1 MLPAIIDGLPQTV
14 RDRIEEMYRDDRT
27 YREIHGWLHVLGFD
41 RVTVGMLSSWC
52 RSRFGIREPVGYA
65 EPAATSGD
73 RLRQYVD
80 AVLAANLRIYTLNR
94 IGLRGPVW
102 GPCTLA
108 LKRAGLV
115 APDNPKGSRYR
126 LMVSFEELRGWV
138 EDRSPTP
145 Q

>member
-1 MLPAIIDGLPQTV
+1 MPPAIIDGLPQTV

-52 RSRFGIREPVGYA
+52 RSRFGIREPDGYI
-65 EPAATSGD
+65 EPATTHED

-80 AVLAANLRIYTLNR
+80 AISAAGVQVYTLNR
-94 IGLRGPVW
+94 IRLHGPIW
-102 GPCTLA
+102 GKCSLA
-108 LKRAGLV
+108 LKRAGMV
-115 APDNPKGSRYR
+115 EPDNTRGNRYR
-126 LMVSFEELRGWV
+126 LMVSFEELRGWM